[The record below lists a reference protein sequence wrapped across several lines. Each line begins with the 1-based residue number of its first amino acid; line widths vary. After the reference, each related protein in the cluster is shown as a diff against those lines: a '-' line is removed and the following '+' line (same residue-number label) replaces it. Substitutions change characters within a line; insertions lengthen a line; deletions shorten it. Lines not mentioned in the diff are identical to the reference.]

1 MTQLIRS
8 LIFLSA
14 SLSCLVQG
22 DGYPLGSF
30 PGAVLKQKSTEPE
43 KSHMLVLGALEK
55 VDRELRPENYKILL
69 ATKSSYTYYLPEAR
83 QTSEVFEYYFN
94 QLGTIGNLEFDCIG
108 RACGSSSYWANK
120 IFNSAVLYGPEQF
133 QNYAVFQTS
142 VGGLSTLAREP
153 LEKYMSTSIIILWMK
168 KPTKSRVEKNL
179 FQ

>member
-1 MTQLIRS
+1 MTQLIRA

-14 SLSCLVQG
+14 SLCCLAQG
-22 DGYPLGSF
+22 DDYPLGSF
-30 PGAVLKQKSTEPE
+30 PGAELKHKSTEPS

-55 VDRELRPENYKILL
+55 VDRELRPENYKILS
-69 ATKSSYTYYLPEAR
+69 AKRSSYTYYLPEAR
-83 QTSEVFEYYFN
+83 QTSAVFEYYFN

-142 VGGLSTLAREP
+142 SGWWTVYVSQRATRKIYVHLNHYLME
-153 LEKYMSTSIIILWMK
+153 EKAD
-168 KPTKSRVEKNL
+168 
-179 FQ
+179 